1 MKQTSRRPLS
11 TGLCG
16 GFTLIELLVVIAIIA
31 LLMAI
36 VMPSLSAARKYAQ
49 GVACA
54 SNVRQLSIAWTMYA
68 DGNDSKLVG
77 SQVWTDRWEAEDWV
91 HRRVQSGDP
100 GHVTGLT
107 AHETELVGIRTGA
120 LFPYVNDTKAYHCI
134 ADPGWQK
141 NKQKIALE
149 AKESPYRS
157 YAIQDGLNGW
167 GYFDQTPARRITQ
180 LRNPSEIYVFIEE
193 DEGSGAHNWG
203 SWILDK
209 DGNSFHDPISIWHKN
224 RSTLGYA
231 DGHAELHLW
240 KEETTWQVSS
250 GELPPG
256 TPVVGSRDLEYM
268 QKGYVDLTRQGRP
281 QVTWQ

>member
-1 MKQTSRRPLS
+1 MKLTSRSLLS
-11 TGLCG
+11 MGLAG

-36 VMPSLSAARKYAQ
+36 VMPSLNAAKKYAQ

-77 SQVWTDRWEAEDWV
+77 AQVWTDQWVAEDWV

-100 GHVTGLT
+100 GYVSELT
-107 AHETELVGIRTGA
+107 AHETELVGIQTGA
-120 LFPYVNDTKAYHCI
+120 LYPYVNDTKAFHCV
-134 ADPGWQK
+134 ADPGWRK
-141 NKQKIALE
+141 DKQKSALD
-149 AKESPYRS
+149 AQDSPYRS

-193 DEGSGAHNWG
+193 DEGAGAHNWG

-209 DGNSFHDPISIWHKN
+209 DADSFHDPISIWHKKS
-224 RSTLGYA
+224 STLGYA

-240 KEETTWQVSS
+240 KEKTTWKVSS

-256 TPVVGSRDLEYM
+256 TPVVGSEDLQYM
-268 QKGYVDLTRQGRP
+268 QKGYVDLSRP
-281 QVTWQ
+281 ASPQLQWQ